1 MAKGGA
7 KKAAAAAAR
16 AAANRMLAD
25 NRQARHQYEILETL
39 ETGIELVGT
48 EVKSIRNGKANL
60 RDGFCLIR
68 NGELQ
73 LHNVHISPHTHAGSY
88 FNHDPLRTRKLLAHR
103 REIDKLRGLVDQK
116 GLTLIPQHS
125 PQGILDQA
133 HYRAGQRAQVAR
145 QARRRKGKAIQE
157 GHESSDGALLIELV
171 RPKGQGEQTRRDPF
185 VGDQHLQRR
194 ARLRSNPSH
203 PQGTTLLLH
212 LPIDAENHHLHQ
224 RCAVDAQDHGITC

>member
-7 KKAAAAAAR
+7 KKAAVDAAR

-73 LHNVHISPHTHAGSY
+73 LHNVHISPHSHAGSY

-103 REIDKLRGLVDQK
+103 REIDKFRGLVDQK
-116 GLTLIPQHS
+116 GLTLIPLSLQLKGSWIKLTIGLGKGRKLH
-125 PQGILDQA
+125 DK
-133 HYRAGQRAQVAR
+133 RAAEKEKQSKKEVKAAIAR
-145 QARRRKGKAIQE
+145 Y
-157 GHESSDGALLIELV
+157 
-171 RPKGQGEQTRRDPF
+171 
-185 VGDQHLQRR
+185 
-194 ARLRSNPSH
+194 
-203 PQGTTLLLH
+203 
-212 LPIDAENHHLHQ
+212 
-224 RCAVDAQDHGITC
+224 